1 MAEKATIAR
10 PYARAAFEYA
20 KQQNAFASWSEALS
34 VAAAFASDSSAKR
47 LLNHP
52 RVTSAQLVDLIAN
65 VAGDRLSDP
74 MRNFIATLAHNR
86 RLALLPEI
94 LGMYETLRAEVEGV
108 ADVQVT
114 SAVPLD
120 AAQQQRLAKALKTR
134 LQREVRMQCSVDA
147 SLIGGAVVRY
157 GDLVID
163 GSVKERLAR
172 LADVVT
178 H

>member
-20 KQQNAFASWSEALS
+20 KQHGNFAQWSQSLA
-34 VAAAFASDSSAKR
+34 VAAAVSADPAVKR

-52 RVTSAQLVDLIAN
+52 RVAASQLVTVIGEVGGAQFDES
-65 VAGDRLSDP
+65 V
-74 MRNFIATLAHNR
+74 RNFIATLANNR
-86 RLALLPEI
+86 RLGLLPEI
-94 LGMYETLRAEVEGV
+94 TAMYEVMRAEVEGV
-108 ADVQVT
+108 ADVEVI

-120 AAQQQRLAKALKTR
+120 ASQQQRLSGALKTR
-134 LQREVRMQCSVDA
+134 LKREVRMRCSVDA
-147 SLIGGAVVRY
+147 ALLGGAVVRY

-172 LADVVT
+172 LAHVIT
-178 H
+178 N